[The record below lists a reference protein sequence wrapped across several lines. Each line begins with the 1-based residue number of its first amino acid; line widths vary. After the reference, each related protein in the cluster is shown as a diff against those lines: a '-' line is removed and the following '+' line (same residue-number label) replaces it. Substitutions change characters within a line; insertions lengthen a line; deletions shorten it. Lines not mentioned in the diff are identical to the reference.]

1 MNLKQDIEPAY
12 VTFEQG
18 KLLYDKGFNIPCQ
31 YVINKIERES
41 SLDFTGEQKFL
52 LEEVEEAVSNSGE
65 EHYLCPEQW
74 KVVEWLRL
82 NHEIDLHSEWDYTEN
97 SIRYYN
103 YTINGKQS
111 KTVYKSPQES
121 YSAAF
126 DYILKKLK

>member
-1 MNLKQDIEPAY
+1 MNLKHIEPAY

-41 SLDFTGEQKFL
+41 SLDFTGEQTFS
-52 LEEVEEAVSNSGE
+52 LEEVEEAASNSGE

-74 KVVEWLRL
+74 KVLEWLRV
-82 NHEIDLHSEWDYTEN
+82 NHNIDLHAEWDSTDNGVRLYV
-97 SIRYYN
+97 YV
-103 YTINGKQS
+103 INGKVS
-111 KTVYKSPQES
+111 KKCYNSPQEA

>member
-31 YVINKIERES
+31 YVVNEIERES
-41 SLDFTGEQKFL
+41 SLDFTGEQTFL
-52 LEEVEEAVSNSGE
+52 LEEVEEAASNSGE

-74 KVVEWLRL
+74 QVVEWLRL
-82 NHEIDLHSEWDYTEN
+82 NHEIHVWVERSKFCFVDNDDHSLYN
-97 SIRYYN
+97 SLGEFN
-103 YTINGKQS
+103 
-111 KTVYKSPQES
+111 SPQEA
-121 YSAAF
+121 YSTAF